1 MNILTFDIEEWYIE
15 KNSFGDRKH
24 MYEKLD
30 AVLSNILDVL
40 DETNTKATFFCLG
53 ELANSFPQ
61 VVTAIDERGH
71 EIACH
76 SNQHLWLNKLTKDQV
91 AVDTRKAIDSLEQ
104 CTGKKVLSY
113 RAPAFS
119 IGESNKWAFEVL
131 KECGIERDASVF
143 PAIRDFGGFS
153 TFNQKKPSII
163 QINDIQ
169 LKEYPISPT
178 SILGS
183 EIVYSGGGYFRF
195 FPYPI
200 ISHLMDNQ
208 SYTMTYFH
216 LWDLISES
224 QGVMSRSEYEEYFK
238 ESGSVIN
245 RYKRYF
251 KSNLGTKRAFEKLVK
266 LIKNKEFISLE
277 EADRRIDWGNVPVVE
292 M

>member
-1 MNILTFDIEEWYIE
+1 
-15 KNSFGDRKH
+15 
-24 MYEKLD
+24 MYKKLD

-53 ELANSFPQ
+53 ELANSFPH
-61 VVTAIDERGH
+61 VVKAIDERSH

-76 SNQHLWLNKLTKDQV
+76 SNKHLWLNKLTKDQV
-91 AVDTRKAIDSLEQ
+91 ALDTRKAIDSLEH

-153 TFNQKKPSII
+153 TFNQKRPSII

-169 LKEYPISPT
+169 LKEYPISPI
-178 SILGS
+178 SILGA

-195 FPYPI
+195 FPYLY
-200 ISHLMDNQ
+200 ISHLIDSQ

-216 LWDLISES
+216 LWDLIPES

-238 ESGSVIN
+238 ESGSVIK
-245 RYKRYF
+245 RYKRYL
-251 KSNLGTKRAFEKLVK
+251 KSNLGTKGAFEKLVK

-277 EADRRIDWGNVPVVE
+277 EAERRTDWDNVPIVE